1 MILCNLVW
9 SMDQVPQNYTKRM
22 ILHFTLP
29 MKERRWISVQKS
41 GSLIYK
47 WVGNMEYFEQDAGGS
62 TCSQT
67 TASDRVGN
75 SRPWSAPMLCRSSAE
90 YNGRN
95 QSNFLVPKTCSKF
108 FLHPRSYFHETEF
121 LRSWTWNKFDQTHIG
136 MTSKEY
142 DMLLFNWDLG
152 QILKKVKPK
161 ARVLLYHWTGD
172 KIK

>member
-1 MILCNLVW
+1 LV
-9 SMDQVPQNYTKRM
+9 PK
-22 ILHFTLP
+22 
-29 MKERRWISVQKS
+29 
-41 GSLIYK
+41 
-47 WVGNMEYFEQDAGGS
+47 
-62 TCSQT
+62 TCSKLFCWYEEC
-67 TASDRVGN
+67 N
-75 SRPWSAPMLCRSSAE
+75 K
-90 YNGRN
+90 GRWRTQN
-95 QSNFLVPKTCSKF
+95 AVKKTCSKF